1 MKMTDLFNT
10 VIFHEL
16 KSDVI
21 LTEEERETLNKLHY
35 KYMETKMTEIRFSL
49 TYEDLKFLKE
59 MYDKSIKSNSQ
70 RVLKDMTNRRISKRI
85 ARYRHNYRHIVRL
98 ILDMEK
104 MRKMLGM

>member
-10 VIFHEL
+10 VIFHEI

-21 LTEEERETLNKLHY
+21 LTDEERETLNKLHY
-35 KYMETKMTEIRFSL
+35 KYMETKMTEIRFAL

-59 MYDKSIKSNSQ
+59 MYDKSIKANSQ
-70 RVLKDMTNRRISKRI
+70 RVLKDMTNRRVSKRI

-104 MRKMLGM
+104 MRKILGM